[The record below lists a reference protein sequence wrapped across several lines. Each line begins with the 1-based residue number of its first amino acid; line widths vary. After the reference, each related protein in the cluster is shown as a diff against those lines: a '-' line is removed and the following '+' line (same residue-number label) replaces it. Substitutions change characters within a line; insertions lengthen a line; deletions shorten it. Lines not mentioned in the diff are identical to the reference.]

1 MMILSMYTRQVSHCS
16 PAKALSISRSKVA
29 ELLQRLKGILVNS
42 YSPLFVTKAV
52 FSWSAGS
59 IFTSQKPDCKSKTEY
74 HEDLCNTSRESFI
87 LGRGYESFIVTSLT
101 LRSSTQNLMEPSDLR
116 TITIG
121 EPQGDL
127 EGLIT
132 PTSNIRFN
140 SCETS
145 SFWYM
150 GIRLGACFMKR
161 A

>member
-87 LGRGYESFIVTSLT
+87 LGRGYET

-132 PTSNIRFN
+132 PTSHIRFN

>member
-87 LGRGYESFIVTSLT
+87 LGRGYET

-121 EPQGDL
+121 EPQG

-150 GIRLGACFMKR
+150 CIRLGACFMKR

>member
-16 PAKALSISRSKVA
+16 PAKALPISRSKVA

-87 LGRGYESFIVTSLT
+87 LGRGYET

>member
-1 MMILSMYTRQVSHCS
+1 
-16 PAKALSISRSKVA
+16 
-29 ELLQRLKGILVNS
+29 
-42 YSPLFVTKAV
+42 
-52 FSWSAGS
+52 
-59 IFTSQKPDCKSKTEY
+59 
-74 HEDLCNTSRESFI
+74 
-87 LGRGYESFIVTSLT
+87 
-101 LRSSTQNLMEPSDLR
+101 MEPSDLR